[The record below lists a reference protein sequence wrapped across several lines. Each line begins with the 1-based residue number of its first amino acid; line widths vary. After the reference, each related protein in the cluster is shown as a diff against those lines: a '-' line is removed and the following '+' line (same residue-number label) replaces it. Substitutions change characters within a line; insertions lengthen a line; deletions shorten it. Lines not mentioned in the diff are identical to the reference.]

1 MNQDIQ
7 VKAKILSLSHHIVS
21 RYSIAALNQGA
32 SEQWGVHTI
41 CAIIPKHSGVS

>member
-7 VKAKILSLSHHIVS
+7 VKAEILSLSHHIVS
-21 RYSIAALNQGA
+21 RYSIAALNQRA

-41 CAIIPKHSGVS
+41 CAIIPKHSRVS